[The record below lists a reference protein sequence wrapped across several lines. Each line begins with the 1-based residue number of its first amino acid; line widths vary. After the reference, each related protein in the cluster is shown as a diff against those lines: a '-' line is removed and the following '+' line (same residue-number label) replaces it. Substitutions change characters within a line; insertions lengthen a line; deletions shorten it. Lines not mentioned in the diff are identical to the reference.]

1 MKKSIKIKNE
11 KYLIIFSSEKS
22 PNTFQIFALE
32 ANKDTSKKTSL
43 FPSYTICQI
52 LE

>member
-22 PNTFQIFALE
+22 PNTFHIFTPE
-32 ANKDTSKKTSL
+32 TNKDASKKTSL
-43 FPSYTICQI
+43 FPSYTICPDM
-52 LE
+52 E